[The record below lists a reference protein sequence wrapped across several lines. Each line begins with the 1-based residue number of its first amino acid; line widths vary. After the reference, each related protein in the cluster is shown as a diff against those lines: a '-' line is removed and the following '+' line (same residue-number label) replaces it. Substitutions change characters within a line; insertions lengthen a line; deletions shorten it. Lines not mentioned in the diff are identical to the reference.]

1 MAQVLELPN
10 RNDKVVD
17 FRWEPRG
24 SRFAVLHGEGP
35 KPALSVYAMNDMR
48 TSARGVQ
55 HLGSQPGKQANC
67 IHWSPQVRA
76 ACAPH
81 AVQSGGREALQA
93 QQCGGLTP
101 PCAQL
106 QLQWPLCLQ
115 DTCFSQE
122 DRAGHRA
129 FLHAALSAEGWGV
142 CPESAPGLQATDAG
156 CVMGR
161 ARTWCWAG

>member
-76 ACAPH
+76 LPAARTPCILVALWRACQCRGPTLSYA
-81 AVQSGGREALQA
+81 QSSAIMI
-93 QQCGGLTP
+93 
-101 PCAQL
+101 
-106 QLQWPLCLQ
+106 
-115 DTCFSQE
+115 
-122 DRAGHRA
+122 
-129 FLHAALSAEGWGV
+129 AALARHMLLTGEEEGRPSG
-142 CPESAPGLQATDAG
+142 APACCT
-156 CVMGR
+156 R
-161 ARTWCWAG
+161 S

>member
-17 FRWEPRG
+17 FRWEPRS

-76 ACAPH
+76 LPAPRTPCIAAATWRAC
-81 AVQSGGREALQA
+81 
-93 QQCGGLTP
+93 QCRGPT
-101 PCAQL
+101 
-106 QLQWPLCLQ
+106 
-115 DTCFSQE
+115 
-122 DRAGHRA
+122 
-129 FLHAALSAEGWGV
+129 LSYA
-142 CPESAPGLQATDAG
+142 
-156 CVMGR
+156 
-161 ARTWCWAG
+161 